1 MIRREIAGNKTLPPD
16 HGITRHNK
24 PQRPPDHGHNTDNKP
39 QRKHSAP
46 RAPDDT
52 YGITEVV
59 AFSSKERPTR
69 AVPSSGRHQSASFNA
84 TRVTPKPPL
93 HTHTTHNLAPMEVSV
108 ESLYHLFWL
117 QAKRQPATFFKP
129 KPKLWS
135 FGRFD
140 HGRELHLAADGS
152 SSNRMHSSS
161 KHLLRILDMK
171 QIGTKHTFWEPN
183 AIICKGIPSCLHTS
197 LLHQHVDYV

>member
-69 AVPSSGRHQSASFNA
+69 AMRSSGQHQSASSMPHASRQSLHSTGTPHTIWHQWRYPLGRYTTYFGYKPSDNQPHFFQTQTQTLVIRPFRPWERA
-84 TRVTPKPPL
+84 T
-93 HTHTTHNLAPMEVSV
+93 
-108 ESLYHLFWL
+108 
-117 QAKRQPATFFKP
+117 
-129 KPKLWS
+129 
-135 FGRFD
+135 
-140 HGRELHLAADGS
+140 S
-152 SSNRMHSSS
+152 S
-161 KHLLRILDMK
+161 
-171 QIGTKHTFWEPN
+171 
-183 AIICKGIPSCLHTS
+183 C
-197 LLHQHVDYV
+197 

>member
-1 MIRREIAGNKTLPPD
+1 MPPPRHAQASTQRAHHTQSGTNGGIRW
-16 HGITRHNK
+16 
-24 PQRPPDHGHNTDNKP
+24 
-39 QRKHSAP
+39 
-46 RAPDDT
+46 
-52 YGITEVV
+52 V
-59 AFSSKERPTR
+59 AIPLIL
-69 AVPSSGRHQSASFNA
+69 A
-84 TRVTPKPPL
+84 TSQA
-93 HTHTTHNLAPMEVSV
+93 TTSHI
-108 ESLYHLFWL
+108 
-117 QAKRQPATFFKP
+117 FFKP

-183 AIICKGIPSCLHTS
+183 AIICEGIPSCLHTS
-197 LLHQHVDYV
+197 LLRQHVEYV